1 MPLPR
6 SFRWLRVPAF
16 VLVAIASFA
25 ALAAAHDTWL
35 LPATMHVPV
44 GREVTLDLTSGM
56 LFPNDDFPIA
66 ANRVKRSVVRLGAT
80 SRALSVPEAAP
91 RSLRYRWTP
100 PVEGV
105 ASIGIELAPKTL
117 MLEPDKI
124 EEYFQ
129 EIDASRE
136 LRGAWAALGGKRP
149 WVESYSKHAKT
160 FVRVGRPAADSSW
173 RTPLGLGLEI
183 IPLRDPTVLKVG
195 DTLVVRV
202 IRGSRPIPNFAVG
215 AIREGTERAVFA
227 RTNAA
232 GRASIVLRKAG
243 RLLLNGTDLR
253 RSNSPG
259 LVWESDFTTLTIAV
273 APAS

>member
-1 MPLPR
+1 MRPVGDRPIIALMPLPR

-160 FVRVGRPAADSSW
+160 SS
-173 RTPLGLGLEI
+173 
-183 IPLRDPTVLKVG
+183 
-195 DTLVVRV
+195 
-202 IRGSRPIPNFAVG
+202 GSD
-215 AIREGTERAVFA
+215 
-227 RTNAA
+227 
-232 GRASIVLRKAG
+232 G
-243 RLLLNGTDLR
+243 RLPIQAGALPSALGW
-253 RSNSPG
+253 RSSHFVTQRSSRSG
-259 LVWESDFTTLTIAV
+259 IRSLSG
-273 APAS
+273 